1 MAETERVSEADGMDL
16 DAADRASGLVK
27 KASAVAERA
36 SQRMERIST
45 CGGTIGHHL
54 LRARSPKTSIFG
66 GGQKVNKMTVF
77 RQSRNPAFET
87 RQTLGRRHITT

>member
-16 DAADRASGLVK
+16 DAADRASELVL
-27 KASAVAERA
+27 KASAAADRA
-36 SQRMERIST
+36 SLLMKRIST
-45 CGGTIGHHL
+45 CGGAIGHHL

-66 GGQKVNKMTVF
+66 GGQKVNKITVF

-87 RQTLGRRHITT
+87 RQTLCRRHMTT